1 VTAYPTIG
9 ALSPVELHDGIH
21 FKREDLYRYPSGANG
36 SKLRACEVLVQS
48 AKAAGYSRIVTAA
61 ACVSP
66 QHALV
71 ASTAARFGMET
82 THLLGG
88 TKPSTA
94 MQHPSVR
101 VAAETGVATFVF
113 LPVGYNP
120 YLVSQARKFAAEHED
135 HYWLHYGITT
145 PEDATDAEVAAFHAP
160 GQQQVAN
167 LPEGIKTLILPFGSG
182 NSGTGVLAGLI
193 DHAPLTLERVVLPII
208 GPDHRQWST
217 DRLHRMG
224 LPSPFVDFGDE
235 LGALTFE
242 LQPETLHK
250 VWASYGDKMPETRD
264 GIRFHPTYEG
274 KIVRWLNT
282 TKPDYWTAQDG
293 TTAMWIVGGPVR

>member
-1 VTAYPTIG
+1 MTYPEIG
-9 ALSPVELHDGIH
+9 ELSPVELHDGVW

-48 AKAAGYSRIVTAA
+48 AKAQGYARIVTAA

-71 ASTAARFGMET
+71 ASTAERFGMES

-88 TKPSTA
+88 TKPET
-94 MQHPSVR
+94 MMTHPSVR
-101 VAAETGVATFVF
+101 VAANTMVATFRL

-120 YLVSQARKFAAEHED
+120 YLVSQARKFAAEHPD

-145 PEDATDAEVAAFHAP
+145 PPEASDGELAEFHAP
-160 GQQQVAN
+160 GMHQTLN
-167 LPEGIKTLILPFGSG
+167 IPEAVRTIILPFGSG
-182 NSGTGVLAGLI
+182 NSGTGVLAGLLRANW
-193 DHAPLTLERVVLPII
+193 DGRVVLPII
-208 GPDHRQWST
+208 GPDHLEWST

-224 LPSPFVDFGDE
+224 FKSPFEEYVSFDLE
-235 LGALTFE
+235 
-242 LQPETLHK
+242 PVMLHK
-250 VWASYGDKMPETRD
+250 KWASYGDKMPETRD

-274 KIVRWLNT
+274 KIIRWLNT
-282 TKPDYWTAQDG
+282 AQPDYWTARDG
-293 TTAMWIVGGPVR
+293 TTAMWIVGGPVA